1 MSVPAPRRS
10 KSLIP
15 TWPVKHD
22 VVTRAARQRKLDEG
36 AVVRLMEAHGIP
48 DHVTRRV
55 LKGTTT
61 ALQEATFRAF
71 SLVLDV
77 PVTELV
83 QLPRM
88 SRRIGYT
95 PKKSSSSKRPEG
107 DRQIK

>member
-10 KSLIP
+10 KRLIP

-22 VVTRAARQRKLDEG
+22 VVARAARQRKLDEG
-36 AVVRLMEAHGIP
+36 AVVRLMEAH
-48 DHVTRRV
+48 
-55 LKGTTT
+55 GTTT

-77 PVTELV
+77 PVTDLV
-83 QLPRM
+83 QMPRM

-95 PKKSSSSKRPEG
+95 PKKSTSSQPPEG
-107 DRQIK
+107 DRHTK